1 MEDSAQCEWSKT
13 PEREKLKE
21 GPRRKRRRGGWACV
35 REVATAAGAGGS
47 CIFLMC
53 RLIEVRKVLS

>member
-1 MEDSAQCEWSKT
+1 MEDSAQCERSKT

-35 REVATAAGAGGS
+35 GEVAVVGGS

>member
-1 MEDSAQCEWSKT
+1 MEDSAQCERSKT

-35 REVATAAGAGGS
+35 GEVAAVVGGGGELYLFNVS
-47 CIFLMC
+47 LD
-53 RLIEVRKVLS
+53 